1 MVFQRVEEEIE
12 DRIVLVD
19 SVIGNIVLGLLAI
32 AFGLAGW
39 YISFPFFA
47 DSGGGFFDR
56 LFWGGLLFTLG
67 GALFIWCGLDLLLIK
82 ESVII
87 DKRLQN
93 LIIKKDSFIKDLKS
107 IEEIPFSHINEIE
120 ITYHTSS
127 GRYDY
132 DSSANDSSGLWKISL
147 ITIDG
152 ESVQIYDGDRYS
164 KSKVEKIAEKICR
177 ITDTKVTHRTL
188 YDPPEHPP

>member
-19 SVIGNIVLGLLAI
+19 SVIGNILIGLLAI
-32 AFGLAGW
+32 AIGLTAW
-39 YISFPFFA
+39 YIYFLFFA
-47 DSGGGFFDR
+47 DSGGGLLDR

-67 GALFIWCGLDLLLIK
+67 GAFFWCGLDLLLTK

-93 LIIKKDSFIKDLKS
+93 LIIEKDSFIKDLRF
-107 IEEIPFSHINEIE
+107 IEEIPFSHIGEIE

-127 GRYDY
+127 GRYNY

-147 ITIDG
+147 ITIDR
-152 ESVQIYDGDRYS
+152 ESVQIYDGDRYP

-177 ITDTKVTHRTL
+177 ITDTKVTHRTH
-188 YDPPEHPP
+188 YTPPEPCP

>member
-19 SVIGNIVLGLLAI
+19 SVTGNTLLGLLVIAI
-32 AFGLAGW
+32 GLTAW
-39 YISFPFFA
+39 YTFFPFFA
-47 DSGGGFFDR
+47 DSGGGLLDR

-67 GALFIWCGLDLLLIK
+67 GAFFWCGLDLLLTK

-107 IEEIPFSHINEIE
+107 IKEIPFSHVNEIE

-164 KSKVEKIAEKICR
+164 KPKVEKIAEKICR